1 MVFFPSCWFCL
12 VKKSLPHIY
21 FTLEQHHTHE
31 MTAVFPFFC
40 VCVCG
45 MLSIHLL
52 VQSFI
57 HFALLQYSSRPQGL
71 NGKTADQQV
80 MSCSSKEWA
89 PVSYWVNQNLISLL
103 LQYNALGNCF
113 QLAQSKSRTEFKYL
127 CFYLMVIQWCT
138 FFFCTFFILYCTSSM
153 AVRHVKPLVLCMH
166 GSYKA
171 VLQYSRW
178 KQNYHLL
185 LLDKI
190 TTQQLSKARS

>member
-1 MVFFPSCWFCL
+1 
-12 VKKSLPHIY
+12 
-21 FTLEQHHTHE
+21 
-31 MTAVFPFFC
+31 
-40 VCVCG
+40 
-45 MLSIHLL
+45 
-52 VQSFI
+52 
-57 HFALLQYSSRPQGL
+57 
-71 NGKTADQQV
+71 
-80 MSCSSKEWA
+80 MSCSSKVWA

-190 TTQQLSKARS
+190 TTQQLSKANRELWTVCVQSMDLLIIIIIISSSRSSSSRH